1 MTEFCVTRKF
11 TPRARHRLV
20 PIAVNARQSSDA
32 LLGSAAMSTA
42 RSRSHSSRRRRAL
55 AATAGL
61 ALAALL
67 LSACATSDAAPEPT
81 RASSSSPG
89 PTASATP
96 DPEPTE
102 PASTEEGTTS
112 APAFDKTALSIDDPA
127 SLWVVSDKLR
137 RLNPVDY
144 APADLV
150 TVDVAHQ
157 NPPVLRSEPAAALLQ
172 LFAAGE
178 AEGAGAFQVQ
188 SAYRSYATQ
197 VSVYDGWVA
206 QLGQAQA
213 DIQSAR
219 PGYSE
224 HQTGLVVDISP
235 VPLSC
240 ALQACMGDTP
250 QGKWLAANAWR
261 YGWLLRYPADKTA
274 VTGFTYEPWHFRYI
288 GVPLATEMHAQNIT
302 TLEEFFGLPAAPTY
316 AR

>member
-1 MTEFCVTRKF
+1 
-11 TPRARHRLV
+11 
-20 PIAVNARQSSDA
+20 
-32 LLGSAAMSTA
+32 MSTA
-42 RSRSHSSRRRRAL
+42 RSRLHRSRRRHGLVTIAGFAL
-55 AATAGL
+55 TAM
-61 ALAALL
+61 L
-67 LSACATSDAAPEPT
+67 LSACATSGPSPDATTASSAPTTVDPSTTPEPT
-81 RASSSSPG
+81 PAE
-89 PTASATP
+89 TA
-96 DPEPTE
+96 PTE
-102 PASTEEGTTS
+102 EAPTS
-112 APAFDKTALSIDDPA
+112 APAFDKTAMSIDDPA

-137 RLNPVDY
+137 PLSPADY
-144 APADLV
+144 APTDLV

-157 NPPVLRSEPAAALLQ
+157 NPPVLRKEPAAALLQ

-178 AEGAGAFQVQ
+178 AEGAGAMQVQ

-197 VSVYDGWVA
+197 VSVYDGWVK

-288 GVPLATEMHAQNIT
+288 GVPLATEMHDQHIT

-316 AR
+316 AN